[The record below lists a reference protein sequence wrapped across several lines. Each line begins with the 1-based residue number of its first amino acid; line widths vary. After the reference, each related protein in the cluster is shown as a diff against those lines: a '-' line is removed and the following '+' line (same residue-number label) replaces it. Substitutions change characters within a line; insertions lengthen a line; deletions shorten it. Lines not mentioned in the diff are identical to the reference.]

1 MSTKKLINKLNRHD
15 HKGKHKKI
23 SRIGPEKI
31 TKLQTIS
38 GNELNQVK
46 KLKKKKKKNIQ
57 KSIDKLKEL
66 VD

>member
-46 KLKKKKKKNIQ
+46 KLKKKNIQ

>member
-1 MSTKKLINKLNRHD
+1 MSTKKLITKLNRHD

-38 GNELNQVK
+38 DNELNQVK
-46 KLKKKKKKNIQ
+46 KLKKKKKNIQ

>member
-1 MSTKKLINKLNRHD
+1 MSTKKLKNKLNRHD

-38 GNELNQVK
+38 DNELNQVK
-46 KLKKKKKKNIQ
+46 KLKKKNKKKTCKNQQIN
-57 KSIDKLKEL
+57 
-66 VD
+66 

>member
-38 GNELNQVK
+38 DNELNQVK
-46 KLKKKKKKNIQ
+46 KLKKKKKNIQ

>member
-38 GNELNQVK
+38 DNELNQVK
-46 KLKKKKKKNIQ
+46 KLKKKEKKNIQ

>member
-15 HKGKHKKI
+15 HKGKHKKT

-38 GNELNQVK
+38 DNELNQVK
-46 KLKKKKKKNIQ
+46 KLKKKNKKKKHTKINR
-57 KSIDKLKEL
+57 
-66 VD
+66 

>member
-46 KLKKKKKKNIQ
+46 KLKKKNR
-57 KSIDKLKEL
+57 
-66 VD
+66 

>member
-38 GNELNQVK
+38 DNELNQVK

>member
-15 HKGKHKKI
+15 HKDKHKKI

-46 KLKKKKKKNIQ
+46 KLKKKNKKKTYKNQ
-57 KSIDKLKEL
+57 
-66 VD
+66 